1 MKDMSEDTNRS
12 EAVDPSA
19 IGERISSLRELVDDL
34 RQRAEFVT
42 SALDSMGLSALTTS
56 LPNSE
61 IELDFYC
68 EVRRFQ
74 IFLITNAL
82 RHTRGSQT
90 KAARLLNMSETTLN
104 SKLKVLKIDY
114 REYAGVLG
122 KANS

>member
-1 MKDMSEDTNRS
+1 MTEDTNLS
-12 EAVDPSA
+12 DVVNPFA

-56 LPNSE
+56 LENTE
-61 IELDFYC
+61 IELDFYF

-82 RHTRGSQT
+82 RHTRGSQA
-90 KAARLLNMSETTLN
+90 KAARLLNMNETTLN
-104 SKLKVLKIDY
+104 SKLKNLKIDY
-114 REYAGVLG
+114 REYAGILR
-122 KANS
+122 